1 MKGKFKQ
8 VPEALQKQII
18 IRFTAATLFSLLFVI
33 LLAVSGDAYL
43 YIPCLL
49 FAGSLFAN
57 AALLQYNCLSG
68 NFVSVSGVCT
78 HIEATPFRK
87 RIKSITL
94 KLDDNK
100 QLTISVRR
108 QLKRLQV
115 GDTVIVYLPEK
126 AHVYTR
132 DGEYWMNSYYAIEIR
147 KEAFSRMD

>member
-8 VPEALQKQII
+8 LPEALQKQII
-18 IRFTAATLFSLLFVI
+18 VRFAIAMLFSLFFVI

-57 AALLQYNCLSG
+57 TTLLQHDCLSG

-87 RIKSITL
+87 RIKSISL

-108 QLKRLQV
+108 QLKRLKV
-115 GDTVIVYLPEK
+115 RDNVIVYLSEK
-126 AHVYTR
+126 APVYTR

-147 KEAFSRMD
+147 KEAFSKMD

>member
-18 IRFTAATLFSLLFVI
+18 IRFAAATLFSLLFVI
-33 LLAVSGDAYL
+33 LPAVSGDAYL

-49 FAGSLFAN
+49 FAVSLFAN

-68 NFVSVSGVCT
+68 HFISVSGVCT

-87 RIKSITL
+87 RIKRITL

-115 GDTVIVYLPEK
+115 GDNVIVYLSEK
-126 AHVYTR
+126 APVYTR

>member
-8 VPEALQKQII
+8 LPETLQKRII
-18 IRFTAATLFSLLFVI
+18 IRFAAATLFSLLSVAILVI
-33 LLAVSGDAYL
+33 SGDAYL

-57 AALLQYNCLSG
+57 TALLQYNCLSG
-68 NFVSVSGVCT
+68 NFVSLSGVCT

-100 QLTISVRR
+100 RLTLSVRK
-108 QLKRLQV
+108 QLKRLKV
-115 GDTVIVYLPEK
+115 GGTVIVYLSEK
-126 AHVYTR
+126 APVFIR
-132 DGEYWMNSYYAIEIR
+132 AGEYWMNSYYAIEIR
-147 KEAFSRMD
+147 

>member
-18 IRFTAATLFSLLFVI
+18 IRFAVALLFSLLFVTI
-33 LLAVSGDAYL
+33 LVISGDAYL

-49 FAGSLFAN
+49 FAGSLFVN
-57 AALLQYNCLSG
+57 TALLQYNCLSG
-68 NFVSVSGVCT
+68 NFVSLSGACT

-94 KLDDNK
+94 KLDENK
-100 QLTISVRR
+100 HLTISVRR

-115 GDTVIVYLPEK
+115 GDNVIVYLSEK
-126 AHVYTR
+126 APVYTR